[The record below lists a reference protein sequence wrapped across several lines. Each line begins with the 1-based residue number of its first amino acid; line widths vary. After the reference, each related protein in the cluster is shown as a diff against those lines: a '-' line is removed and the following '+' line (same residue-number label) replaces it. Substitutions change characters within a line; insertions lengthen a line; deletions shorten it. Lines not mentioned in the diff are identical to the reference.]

1 MLSSL
6 DKESVHVCEKKWR
19 LSMILIAFFA
29 INEYVE
35 KCPHASKQ

>member
-1 MLSSL
+1 MW
-6 DKESVHVCEKKWR
+6 KEMTFVYDSN
-19 LSMILIAFFA
+19 SFFA